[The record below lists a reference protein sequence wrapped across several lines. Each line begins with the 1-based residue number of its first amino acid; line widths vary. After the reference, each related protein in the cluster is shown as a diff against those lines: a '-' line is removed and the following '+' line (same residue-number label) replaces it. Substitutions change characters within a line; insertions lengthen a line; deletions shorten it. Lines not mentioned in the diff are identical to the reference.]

1 MFDTLR
7 EFLDLVGRGN
17 EVSEALL
24 VPPSLPVLDIGSV
37 QALGR
42 VHIDTPHLLGYLS
55 QTS

>member
-7 EFLDLVGRGN
+7 EFLNLVGGSD

-24 VPPSLPVLDIGSV
+24 VPPSLPVLDIGGV

-42 VHIDTPHLLGYLS
+42 VHIDAPHLLRYLG
-55 QTS
+55 QAP